1 MPTRPVILRPWLRI
15 SEPPSLQL
23 GDVGRVQQPFAGTVL
38 GTVLASGVVSE
49 LLVSAL
55 MRLVELL
62 LAVLL
67 GLCGVDWSVFVLGFT
82 RG

>member
-1 MPTRPVILRPWLRI
+1 MDQHCQPGQRILRPWLRI
-15 SEPPSLQL
+15 SEPPPLQL

-38 GTVLASGVVSE
+38 VSGVASD

-55 MRLVELL
+55 MQLVELL

-67 GLCGVDWSVFVLGFT
+67 AVRRVLGFT